1 MKCLKIKRGSLGFR
15 IESAFTLK
23 DLNGLMEHLYG
34 AENLYQCPALAWR
47 STLRR
52 LSLVCWPTS
61 SVGFD
66 RPFTHKHIKKVIF
79 WWLTRS
85 SPFFAVGRRGDAL
98 ARAGFFV
105 TSLSTL
111 FRSATFNWQW
121 FGRILLKQRSTPC
134 AYINTVFYISLFYVC
149 PIYTTGVMWPD
160 AVYFMHCCVDHFLRI
175 KLFQVHITDMKMNLS
190 CCFWGA

>member
-1 MKCLKIKRGSLGFR
+1 ML
-15 IESAFTLK
+15 
-23 DLNGLMEHLYG
+23 
-34 AENLYQCPALAWR
+34 W
-47 STLRR
+47 
-52 LSLVCWPTS
+52 
-61 SVGFD
+61 
-66 RPFTHKHIKKVIF
+66 
-79 WWLTRS
+79 TRS

-111 FRSATFNWQW
+111 FRSATINWQW

-190 CCFWGA
+190 CCFEGHRFVCFIVYNTSKKHRYSFQHLWHGEHCVWLRPRPVMPIKKRKWWCLKLS